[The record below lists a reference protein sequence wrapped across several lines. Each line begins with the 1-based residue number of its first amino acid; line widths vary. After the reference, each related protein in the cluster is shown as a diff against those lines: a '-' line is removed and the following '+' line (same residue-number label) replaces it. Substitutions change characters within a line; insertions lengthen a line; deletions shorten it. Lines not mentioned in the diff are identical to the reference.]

1 MIGAYPPT
9 LHILIFIV
17 QTFKIMIFLQHLSP
31 QFIMHHKYIN
41 AQVKSVFIIFN
52 IDFIPEA
59 CQGFIFGGQN
69 KFRGCRITS
78 EAVPK

>member
-1 MIGAYPPT
+1 MI
-9 LHILIFIV
+9 I
-17 QTFKIMIFLQHLSP
+17 LQHLSP

-52 IDFIPEA
+52 IEFIPEA

-69 KFRGCRITS
+69 KRGCRITS
-78 EAVPK
+78 EGQTQTDCPTFCECYAFSDWISEILIR